1 MLFGSVFIN
10 VVSAFKNNI
19 RVNPCCNPRLSVGLI
34 MNLNNKLL
42 LITFVFLVFS
52 FVYSAGID
60 NTYKYAWG
68 ENIGWVN
75 FNPTH
80 GNVDVSD
87 TKITGYAW
95 SENYG
100 WINLSPTNGG
110 VFNDGNGNL
119 SGYAWGEN
127 LGWIDFSNVKIDPNT
142 GEFSG
147 YAVVLKDGSKIN
159 FDCTNCKVK
168 TKWRKTAPP
177 SGAPPFG
184 GGGVGGFILPIQ
196 PSKPII
202 DLEKLNDVLIS
213 LLKTQEKIPEK
224 VTKVPER
231 INKIFEK
238 PKEEIKIVEDVFK
251 RKWTLLSY
259 TLLNKPFV
267 EFTLSPLP
275 KEIQKLAEKFPK
287 LEKLFKELRIAKL
300 VDIQKLK
307 GVKLSLPGL
316 KERLG
321 LYKSV
326 PVSKLLPEVK
336 RKIPTEFVFIR
347 SIDESI
353 DFNVSL
359 IVDEK
364 GKPTLKANFITG
376 KKFKFL
382 IKPEKSAKSIKGY
395 IVFKSKKPKQAFF
408 EIPRESLLAFLFF
421 KAPVLAESLEKSIPV
436 EEKLVLA
443 EFEYKDYDKD
453 GIWEAEVQMPKVEG
467 EYEII
472 TVIDYENVKKAVKLI
487 AVIDPE
493 GYVYEKYDDK
503 EIRIPGAV
511 VSLFWL
517 NPETKKYE
525 LWPANEYSQENP
537 QITDVTGSYAFLV
550 PPGYYYL
557 KVEAPGYF
565 SYIGKPF
572 YVKEGS
578 GVNFNI
584 ELKSKYW
591 MLKVVDWKTILLIMV
606 VVFLLYNFYSN
617 KIREEIFKKQQ

>member
-1 MLFGSVFIN
+1 
-10 VVSAFKNNI
+10 
-19 RVNPCCNPRLSVGLI
+19 
-34 MNLNNKLL
+34 MNLNHKLF

-52 FVYSAGID
+52 FVYSAGMD
-60 NTYKYAWG
+60 SVYKYAWG

-80 GNVDVSD
+80 GNVDVND

-100 WINLSPTNGG
+100 WINLAPTNGG
-110 VFNDGNGNL
+110 VLNDGNGNL

-147 YAVVLKDGSKIN
+147 YAVILKDGSKIN
-159 FDCTNCKVK
+159 FDCINCKVK
-168 TKWRKTAPP
+168 TYWRKVVP
-177 SGAPPFG
+177 SSSGSG
-184 GGGVGGFILPIQ
+184 GGGYISTIQ
-196 PSKPII
+196 PSKPIM
-202 DLEKLNDVLIS
+202 DLEKLKEVLIS
-213 LLKTQEKIPEK
+213 LLKAQEKNPEE
-224 VTKVPER
+224 VTKVSES
-231 INKIFEK
+231 IKKIFKK
-238 PKEEIKIVEDVFK
+238 PKEEIKAVEDVFK
-251 RKWTLLSY
+251 KKWRLLSY
-259 TLLNKPFV
+259 TLLNKPFI

-287 LEKLFKELRIAKL
+287 LEKLFKEVEIKKL
-300 VDIQKLK
+300 VDIQKLR
-307 GVKLSLPGL
+307 GVKFSLPGL

-321 LYKSV
+321 LYKSI
-326 PVSKLLPEVK
+326 PVAKLSPEIK
-336 RKIPTEFVFIR
+336 RKIPTEFIFIR

-359 IVDEK
+359 AVDEK
-364 GKPTLKANFITG
+364 GKPELKANFIAG
-376 KKFKFL
+376 KQVKL
-382 IKPEKSAKSIKGY
+382 VIKPEKSAKSIKGY
-395 IVFKSKKPKQAFF
+395 IVFKSKKQKQAFF
-408 EIPRESLLAFLFF
+408 EIPQASLFF
-421 KAPVLAESLEKSIPV
+421 KAPVLAESLGKSIPV
-436 EEKLVLA
+436 EEKLALT
-443 EFEYKDYDKD
+443 EFEYKDDDRD
-453 GIWEAEVQMPKVEG
+453 GIWEAVVQMPKVEG

-472 TVIDYENVKKAVKLI
+472 TVIDYEDVKKAVKLI
-487 AVIDPE
+487 VIIDPE
-493 GYVYEKYDDK
+493 GYVYEKYGDK

-537 QITDVTGSYAFLV
+537 QITDVTGRYAFLV

-557 KVEAPGYF
+557 KVEAPGYLP
-565 SYIGKPF
+565 YIGKPF

-591 MLKVVDWKTILLIMV
+591 MLKIIDWKTILLIMV
-606 VVFLLYNFYSN
+606 VILLLYNFYRD
-617 KIREEIFKKQQ
+617 KIREELFKKQQ

>member
-1 MLFGSVFIN
+1 MGLNHKLF
-10 VVSAFKNNI
+10 
-19 RVNPCCNPRLSVGLI
+19 
-34 MNLNNKLL
+34 
-42 LITFVFLVFS
+42 LITFVFLVLN
-52 FVYSAGID
+52 FVYSAGMD
-60 NTYKYAWG
+60 AVYKYAWG

-75 FNPTH
+75 FNPAH

-110 VFNDGNGNL
+110 VLNDGNGNL

-147 YAVVLKDGSKIN
+147 YAVILKDGSKIN

-168 TKWRKTAPP
+168 TEWRKTIPP
-177 SGAPPFG
+177 SGGGSG
-184 GGGVGGFILPIQ
+184 GGYSGGGYISSVQ

-202 DLEKLNDVLIS
+202 DLEKLKEVLIS
-213 LLKTQEKIPEK
+213 LLKTQEKSPEK
-224 VTKVPER
+224 VTKVPEKIR
-231 INKIFEK
+231 EIFEK
-238 PKEEIKIVEDVFK
+238 PMEEEIKVIVDVFK
-251 RKWTLLSY
+251 GKWTLLSY
-259 TLLNKPFV
+259 TSLNKPFI

-287 LEKLFKELRIAKL
+287 LENLFKEVEVTKL

-307 GVKLSLPGL
+307 GAKFSLPGL

-321 LYKSV
+321 LYKSI
-326 PVSKLLPEVK
+326 PVYKLSPEIK
-336 RKIPTEFVFIR
+336 REIPTEFVFIR

-359 IVDEK
+359 SVDEK
-364 GKPTLKANFITG
+364 GKPSLKANFITD

-395 IVFKSKKPKQAFF
+395 IVFKSKKQKQAFF
-408 EIPRESLLAFLFF
+408 EIPQESLLASLFF

-436 EEKLVLA
+436 EEKLVLV
-443 EFEYKDYDKD
+443 EFEYKDDDRD
-453 GIWEAEVQMPKVEG
+453 GIWEAVVQMPKVEG

-472 TVIDYENVKKAVKLI
+472 TVIYYEDVKKAVKLI

-493 GYVYEKYDDK
+493 GYVYEKYNDK

-537 QITDVTGSYAFLV
+537 QITDVTGRYAFLV

-557 KVEAPGYF
+557 KVEAPSYLT
-565 SYIGKPF
+565 YIGKPF

-578 GVNFNI
+578 GVHFNI

-591 MLKVVDWKTILLIMV
+591 MLKIVDWKTILLIMV
-606 VVFLLYNFYSN
+606 VILLLYNFYRD
-617 KIREEIFKKQQ
+617 KIREELFKKQQ

>member
-1 MLFGSVFIN
+1 M
-10 VVSAFKNNI
+10 K
-19 RVNPCCNPRLSVGLI
+19 
-34 MNLNNKLL
+34 LNHKLL

-52 FVYSAGID
+52 FVYSAGMD
-60 NTYKYAWG
+60 PAYKYAWG

-75 FNPTH
+75 FNPTN

-127 LGWIDFSNVKIDPNT
+127 LGWIDFSNVKINPNT

-147 YAVVLKDGSKIN
+147 YAVILKDGSKIN

-168 TKWRKTAPP
+168 TEWRKTISTTTPP
-177 SGAPPFG
+177 SGG
-184 GGGVGGFILPIQ
+184 GGGAT
-196 PSKPII
+196 PII
-202 DLEKLNDVLIS
+202 DLEKLKEVLIS
-213 LLKTQEKIPEK
+213 LLKAPEKIPEK

-231 INKIFEK
+231 IKKIFGK
-238 PKEEIKIVEDVFK
+238 PKEEEIKVIADVFK
-251 RKWTLLSY
+251 GKWTLLSY
-259 TLLNKPFV
+259 TLLNKPFI

-275 KEIQKLAEKFPK
+275 KEIQELTEKFPK
-287 LEKLFKELRIAKL
+287 LEKLFKEVEVTKL

-321 LYKSV
+321 LYKSI
-326 PVSKLLPEVK
+326 PVYKLSPEIK
-336 RKIPTEFVFIR
+336 REIPTEFVFIR

-353 DFNVSL
+353 DLNVSL
-359 IVDEK
+359 SVDEK
-364 GKPTLKANFITG
+364 GKPEQKVNLIAG
-376 KKFKFL
+376 KQFKL
-382 IKPEKSAKSIKGY
+382 VIKPEKSVKSIKGY
-395 IVFKSKKPKQAFF
+395 IVFKSKKQKQTFF
-408 EIPRESLLAFLFF
+408 EIPLESLLASLFF
-421 KAPVLAESLEKSIPV
+421 KAHVLAESLEKSIPV
-436 EEKLVLA
+436 EEKLVLV
-443 EFEYKDYDKD
+443 EFEYKDDDGD

-493 GYVYEKYDDK
+493 GYVYEKYNDK

-537 QITDVTGSYAFLV
+537 QITDVTGRYVFLV

-557 KVEAPGYF
+557 KVEAPGYLP
-565 SYIGKPF
+565 YIGKPF

-578 GVNFNI
+578 GVHFNI

-591 MLKVVDWKTILLIMV
+591 ILKIIDWKTILLIMV
-606 VVFLLYNFYSN
+606 VILLLYNFYRD
-617 KIREEIFKKQQ
+617 KIREELLKKQQ

>member
-1 MLFGSVFIN
+1 M
-10 VVSAFKNNI
+10 K
-19 RVNPCCNPRLSVGLI
+19 
-34 MNLNNKLL
+34 LNHKLL
-42 LITFVFLVFS
+42 LITFIFLVFS
-52 FVYSAGID
+52 FVYSAGMD
-60 NTYKYAWG
+60 SVYKYAWG
-68 ENIGWVN
+68 ENVGWVN

-100 WINLSPTNGG
+100 WINLNPTNSGII
-110 VFNDGNGNL
+110 NDGNGNL

-127 LGWIDFSNVKIDPNT
+127 LGWINFDNVNINPNT

-147 YAVVLKDGSKIN
+147 YAVILNDGSKIN
-159 FDCTNCKVK
+159 FDCSNCKVK
-168 TKWRKTAPP
+168 TDWRKTTPTTTPP
-177 SGAPPFG
+177 SPSLSFG
-184 GGGVGGFILPIQ
+184 GGAIIV
-196 PSKPII
+196 PSRPPEKSLDIISKLKELLTSLIEQTKEITKIPFLEKPI
-202 DLEKLNDVLIS
+202 
-213 LLKTQEKIPEK
+213 
-224 VTKVPER
+224 
-231 INKIFEK
+231 EK
-238 PKEEIKIVEDVFK
+238 PIERRIVEKPGPFSG
-251 RKWTLLSY
+251 KWPLLSY
-259 TLLNKPFV
+259 TLYNKPFV

-287 LEKLFKELRIAKL
+287 LEKLFKEVEIKKL

-307 GVKLSLPGL
+307 GVKFSLPGL

-321 LYKSV
+321 LYKSI
-326 PVSKLLPEVK
+326 PISKLPSEGK
-336 RKIPTEFVFIR
+336 REIPTEFVFIR

-359 IVDEK
+359 VVDEK
-364 GKPTLKANFITG
+364 GKPVQKANFITG
-376 KKFKFL
+376 KQVKL
-382 IKPEKSAKSIKGY
+382 VIKPEKSVKSIKGY
-395 IVFKSKKPKQAFF
+395 IVFKSKKPKTTSF
-408 EIPRESLLAFLFF
+408 EISQESLLASLFF
-421 KAPVLAESLEKSIPV
+421 KAPVLAESTEKSIPV
-436 EEKLVLA
+436 EEKLVLV
-443 EFEYKDYDKD
+443 EFEYKDDDGD

-472 TVIDYENVKKAVKLI
+472 TVIDYEDVKKAVRLT

-493 GYVYEKYDDK
+493 GYVYEKYNDK

-537 QITDVTGSYAFLV
+537 QITDITGRYAFLV

-557 KVEAPGYF
+557 KVEAPGYLP
-565 SYIGKPF
+565 YIGKPF

-591 MLKVVDWKTILLIMV
+591 LLKIIDWKTVLLIMV
-606 VVFLLYNFYSN
+606 VILLFYNFYRD
-617 KIREEIFKKQQ
+617 KIREELFKKQQ

>member
-1 MLFGSVFIN
+1 MDSV
-10 VVSAFKNNI
+10 
-19 RVNPCCNPRLSVGLI
+19 
-34 MNLNNKLL
+34 
-42 LITFVFLVFS
+42 
-52 FVYSAGID
+52 
-60 NTYKYAWG
+60 YKYAWG

-119 SGYAWGEN
+119 SGYAWGEG
-127 LGWIDFSNVKIDPNT
+127 LGWIDFSNVKINPNT

-147 YAVVLKDGSKIN
+147 YAVILKDGSKIN

-168 TKWRKTAPP
+168 TEWRKTVPLY
-177 SGAPPFG
+177 G
-184 GGGVGGFILPIQ
+184 GGGGGGYISPVQ

-202 DLEKLNDVLIS
+202 DLEKLKEVLIS
-213 LLKTQEKIPEK
+213 LLKAPEKIPGK
-224 VTKVPER
+224 VTKVPGKIRE
-231 INKIFEK
+231 IFEK
-238 PKEEIKIVEDVFK
+238 PMEEEIKVIVDVFK
-251 RKWTLLSY
+251 GKWTLLSY
-259 TLLNKPFV
+259 TSLNKPFI

-275 KEIQKLAEKFPK
+275 KEIQRLAEKFPK
-287 LEKLFKELRIAKL
+287 LEKLFKEAEITRL

-307 GVKLSLPGL
+307 GVKFSLPGL

-321 LYKSV
+321 LYKSI
-326 PVSKLLPEVK
+326 PVYKLSPEIK
-336 RKIPTEFVFIR
+336 REIPTEFVFIR

-359 IVDEK
+359 SVDEK
-364 GKPTLKANFITG
+364 GKPSLKANFITD

-395 IVFKSKKPKQAFF
+395 IVFKSKKQKQAFF
-408 EIPRESLLAFLFF
+408 EIPSEFLLASLFF
-421 KAPVLAESLEKSIPV
+421 KAPVLAESLEKPIPI

-443 EFEYKDYDKD
+443 EFEYKDDDGD
-453 GIWEAEVQMPKVEG
+453 GIWEAKVQMPKVEG

-472 TVIDYENVKKAVKLI
+472 TVIDYEDVKKSVKLI

-493 GYVYEKYDDK
+493 GYVYEKYGDK

-537 QITDVTGSYAFLV
+537 QITDVTGGYAFLV

-557 KVEAPGYF
+557 KVEAPGYLP
-565 SYIGKPF
+565 YISKPF
-572 YVKEGS
+572 YVKESS

-591 MLKVVDWKTILLIMV
+591 MLKIIDWKTILLIMLV
-606 VVFLLYNFYSN
+606 ILLLYNFYRD
-617 KIREEIFKKQQ
+617 KIREELLKK

>member
-1 MLFGSVFIN
+1 MNPLMIISKNQFQIIIN
-10 VVSAFKNNI
+10 PLEKALPVQ
-19 RVNPCCNPRLSVGLI
+19 
-34 MNLNNKLL
+34 MNLNNKLF
-42 LITFVFLVFS
+42 LITFVFLVLN
-52 FVYSAGID
+52 FVYSARID
-60 NTYKYAWG
+60 SVYKYAWG

-100 WINLSPTNGG
+100 WINLEPTNGG

-147 YAVVLKDGSKIN
+147 YAVILKDGSKIN
-159 FDCTNCKVK
+159 FDCANCKVK
-168 TKWRKTAPP
+168 TEWRKTAPP
-177 SGAPPFG
+177 SAG
-184 GGGVGGFILPIQ
+184 GGGIAGGGHISPIQ

-202 DLEKLNDVLIS
+202 DLEKLKEVLIS
-213 LLKTQEKIPEK
+213 LLKVSKKSPEK
-224 VTKVPER
+224 VTKVLER
-231 INKIFEK
+231 IREIFEK
-238 PKEEIKIVEDVFK
+238 PKEEEIKVIADVFK
-251 RKWTLLSY
+251 GKWTLLSY
-259 TLLNKPFV
+259 SSLNKPFIG
-267 EFTLSPLP
+267 FTLSPLP
-275 KEIQKLAEKFPK
+275 KEIQKLAENFPK
-287 LEKLFKELRIAKL
+287 LEKLFKEAEVTKL

-307 GVKLSLPGL
+307 GVKFSLPGL

-321 LYKSV
+321 LYKSI
-326 PVSKLLPEVK
+326 PVSKLSPEVK
-336 RKIPTEFVFIR
+336 KEIPTEFIFIR

-359 IVDEK
+359 AVDEK
-364 GKPTLKANFITG
+364 GKPEQKANFIAG
-376 KKFKFL
+376 KQVKL
-382 IKPEKSAKSIKGY
+382 VIKPEKPAKSIKGY
-395 IVFKSKKPKQAFF
+395 IVFKSKKPKQVFF
-408 EIPRESLLAFLFF
+408 EIPRESLLASLFF
-421 KAPVLAESLEKSIPV
+421 KAPVLAESLEKPISV
-436 EEKLVLA
+436 EEKLVLV
-443 EFEYKDYDKD
+443 EFEYKDDDGD

-472 TVIDYENVKKAVKLI
+472 TVIDYEDIKKAVKLI

-503 EIRIPGAV
+503 EIRIPGSV

-537 QITDVTGSYAFLV
+537 QITDITGRYAFLV

-557 KVEAPGYF
+557 KVEAPGYLP
-565 SYIGKPF
+565 YIGKPF

-578 GVNFNI
+578 GVHFNI

-591 MLKVVDWKTILLIMV
+591 MLKIVDWRTILLIMV
-606 VVFLLYNFYSN
+606 VILLLYNFYRD
-617 KIREEIFKKQQ
+617 KIREELFKKQQ

>member
-1 MLFGSVFIN
+1 M
-10 VVSAFKNNI
+10 NI
-19 RVNPCCNPRLSVGLI
+19 
-34 MNLNNKLL
+34 NNKLL
-42 LITFVFLVFS
+42 LITFVFLVLN
-52 FVYSAGID
+52 FVYSAGMD
-60 NTYKYAWG
+60 SVYKYAWG

-147 YAVVLKDGSKIN
+147 YAVILQDGSKIN

-168 TKWRKTAPP
+168 TEWRKILPL
-177 SGAPPFG
+177 SSG
-184 GGGVGGFILPIQ
+184 GGGGGYISSVQ
-196 PSKPII
+196 PSKPIT
-202 DLEKLNDVLIS
+202 DLEKLKEVLIS
-213 LLKTQEKIPEK
+213 LLKAQEKIPAK
-224 VTKVPER
+224 VTKVSGR
-231 INKIFEK
+231 IKKIFGK
-238 PKEEIKIVEDVFK
+238 PAEEEVKVIEDVFK
-251 RKWTLLSY
+251 GKWRLLSY
-259 TLLNKPFV
+259 TSLNKPFI

-287 LEKLFKELRIAKL
+287 LEKLFKEVEVTKL

-316 KERLG
+316 QERLG
-321 LYKSV
+321 LYKSI
-326 PVSKLLPEVK
+326 PVSKLSPEIK
-336 RKIPTEFVFIR
+336 REIPTEFVFIR

-353 DFNVSL
+353 DFNVSFS
-359 IVDEK
+359 VDEK
-364 GKPTLKANFITG
+364 GKPSLKANFITD

-382 IKPEKSAKSIKGY
+382 IKPEKSVKSINGY
-395 IVFKSKKPKQAFF
+395 IVFKSKKPKKISF
-408 EIPRESLLAFLFF
+408 EIPQESFLASLFF
-421 KAPVLAESLEKSIPV
+421 KAPVLAESLEKSISV
-436 EEKLVLA
+436 EKKLVLV
-443 EFEYKDYDKD
+443 EFEYKDDDRD
-453 GIWEAEVQMPKVEG
+453 GIWEAVVQMPKVEG

-525 LWPANEYSQENP
+525 LWPANEYSQKNP
-537 QITDVTGSYAFLV
+537 QITDVTGRYAFLV

-557 KVEAPGYF
+557 KVEAPDYLP
-565 SYIGKPF
+565 YIGKPF

-578 GVNFNI
+578 AVHFNI

-591 MLKVVDWKTILLIMV
+591 MLKIIDWKTILLIMV
-606 VVFLLYNFYSN
+606 IILLLYNFYRD

>member
-1 MLFGSVFIN
+1 MKVLIAISKNPLQTRIN
-10 VVSAFKNNI
+10 PLKKALLVQ
-19 RVNPCCNPRLSVGLI
+19 
-34 MNLNNKLL
+34 MNLNHKLL
-42 LITFVFLVFS
+42 LINFVFLVLN
-52 FVYSAGID
+52 FVYSAGMD
-60 NTYKYAWG
+60 SVYKYAWG

-147 YAVVLKDGSKIN
+147 YAVILKDGSKIN

-168 TKWRKTAPP
+168 TEWRKILPL
-177 SGAPPFG
+177 SSG
-184 GGGVGGFILPIQ
+184 GGGGGYISSVQ
-196 PSKPII
+196 PSKPIT
-202 DLEKLNDVLIS
+202 DLEKLKEVLIS
-213 LLKTQEKIPEK
+213 LLKAQEKIPAK
-224 VTKVPER
+224 VTKVSGR
-231 INKIFEK
+231 IKKIFGK
-238 PKEEIKIVEDVFK
+238 PAEEEVKVIEDVFK
-251 RKWTLLSY
+251 GKWRLLSY
-259 TLLNKPFV
+259 TSLNKPFI

-287 LEKLFKELRIAKL
+287 LEKLFKEVEVTKL

-316 KERLG
+316 QERLG
-321 LYKSV
+321 LYKSI
-326 PVSKLLPEVK
+326 PVSKLSPEIK
-336 RKIPTEFVFIR
+336 REIPTEFVFIR

-353 DFNVSL
+353 DFNVSFS
-359 IVDEK
+359 VDEK
-364 GKPTLKANFITG
+364 GEPSLKANFITD

-382 IKPEKSAKSIKGY
+382 IKPEKSVKSINGY
-395 IVFKSKKPKQAFF
+395 IVFKSKKPKKISF
-408 EIPRESLLAFLFF
+408 EIPQESFLASLFF
-421 KAPVLAESLEKSIPV
+421 KAPVLAESLEKSISV
-436 EEKLVLA
+436 EKKLVLV
-443 EFEYKDYDKD
+443 EFEYKDDDRD
-453 GIWEAEVQMPKVEG
+453 GIWEAVVQMPKVEG

-525 LWPANEYSQENP
+525 LWPANEYSQKNP
-537 QITDVTGSYAFLV
+537 QITDVTGRYAFLV

-557 KVEAPGYF
+557 KVEAPDYLP
-565 SYIGKPF
+565 YIGKPF

-578 GVNFNI
+578 AVHFNI

-591 MLKVVDWKTILLIMV
+591 RLKIIDWKTILLIIV
-606 VVFLLYNFYSN
+606 IILLLYNFYRD

>member
-1 MLFGSVFIN
+1 
-10 VVSAFKNNI
+10 
-19 RVNPCCNPRLSVGLI
+19 
-34 MNLNNKLL
+34 MNLNHKLL
-42 LITFVFLVFS
+42 LITFIFLVFS
-52 FVYSAGID
+52 FVYSAGMDAI
-60 NTYKYAWG
+60 YKYAWG

-110 VFNDGNGNL
+110 VLNDGNGNL

-127 LGWIDFSNVKIDPNT
+127 LGWIDFSNVKVNPNT

-159 FDCTNCKVK
+159 FDCANCRVK
-168 TKWRKTAPP
+168 TEWRKIIPP
-177 SGAPPFG
+177 SGG
-184 GGGVGGFILPIQ
+184 GGGGGYISSVQ

-202 DLEKLNDVLIS
+202 DLEKLKEVLIS
-213 LLKTQEKIPEK
+213 LLKFPEKIPEK

-231 INKIFEK
+231 IKEIFGKPVEEEVKIK
-238 PKEEIKIVEDVFK
+238 EDVFK
-251 RKWTLLSY
+251 GKWRLLSY
-259 TLLNKPFV
+259 TLLNKPFI

-275 KEIQKLAEKFPK
+275 KEIQKLTEKFPK
-287 LEKLFKELRIAKL
+287 LDKLFKEIEIARL

-307 GVKLSLPGL
+307 GVKFSLPGL

-321 LYKSV
+321 LYKSI
-326 PVSKLLPEVK
+326 PVSKLSPEIK
-336 RKIPTEFVFIR
+336 REIPTEFVFIR

-359 IVDEK
+359 SVDEK
-364 GKPTLKANFITG
+364 GKPSLKANFITD

-382 IKPEKSAKSIKGY
+382 IKPEKSARSIKGY
-395 IVFKSKKPKQAFF
+395 IVFKSKKPKQISF
-408 EIPRESLLAFLFF
+408 EIPRKSLLASLFF
-421 KAPVLAESLEKSIPV
+421 KAPVLAESLERSIPV
-436 EEKLVLA
+436 EEKLVLV
-443 EFEYKDYDKD
+443 EFEYKDDDRD

-472 TVIDYENVKKAVKLI
+472 TVIDYENVKKTVKLI

-537 QITDVTGSYAFLV
+537 QITDVTGRYAFLV

-557 KVEAPGYF
+557 KVEAPGYLP
-565 SYIGKPF
+565 YIGKPF

-591 MLKVVDWKTILLIMV
+591 MLKIIDWKTILLIMV
-606 VVFLLYNFYSN
+606 VILLFYNFYRD
-617 KIREEIFKKQQ
+617 KIREELLKNKNE